1 MGKRAI
7 NMKKPQENQMRKKVL
22 VDALSKN
29 LDSMS
34 RSSWVRSLKEG
45 KDLICP
51 YCDQPVQ
58 PCKSNPS
65 AMCEKMLLAGTEGKD
80 LEDALKDISGSSV
93 GVCVLCGSKISMA
106 HFKKHPTA
114 ELCPHCVKKSKKAK
128 LSAEIP
134 SGKHAREKK
143 RSTIGK

>member
-1 MGKRAI
+1 
-7 NMKKPQENQMRKKVL
+7 MRKKVL

-29 LDSMS
+29 LDRMS
-34 RSSWVRSLKEG
+34 KTAWVRSLKDG

-65 AMCEKMLLAGTEGKD
+65 VMCEKMLLAGTEGKE
-80 LEDALKDISGSSV
+80 LEDPLKDISGNSV

-114 ELCPHCVKKSKKAK
+114 ELCAHCVKKSKKAK
-128 LSAEIP
+128 LLEDSH
-134 SGKHAREKK
+134 SRKQARELKL
-143 RSTIGK
+143 RSAGK